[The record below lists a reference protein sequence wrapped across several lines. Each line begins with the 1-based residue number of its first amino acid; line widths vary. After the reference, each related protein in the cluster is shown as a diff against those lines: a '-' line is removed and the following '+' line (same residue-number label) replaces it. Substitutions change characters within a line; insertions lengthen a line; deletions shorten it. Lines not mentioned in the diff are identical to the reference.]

1 LLINYF
7 HSVTFG
13 VIAELITGSVVNYEG
28 QLGLIYRQRFVV
40 SVSGFKAGGMERAGW
55 MVNAGGVW

>member
-1 LLINYF
+1 MF
-7 HSVTFG
+7 FG
-13 VIAELITGSVVNYEG
+13 TVGGNGSLDVQG

-55 MVNAGGVW
+55 MVNAGGMW